1 MSTAAVPR
9 PDPFVRA
16 HEDAQKAVST
26 FLPSLVG
33 RSEAPPPPPNPMA
46 KPLDAVQEAMRVAT
60 LARKVEG
67 MSSRVVRGLP
77 PEPPPPTPEQ
87 AFGNQ
92 LDAVH
97 TRALQEAIASVPEE
111 DRGKFISEAHDSAV
125 KWIGAHNGK
134 VVVHGKVE
142 IASSPESAERLAAKI
157 VNNEVEGHDQRRA
170 EALAAT
176 SGEDSPAGRV
186 SAPSNSAATGE
197 GPVTASS
204 GPVDRQVAGGG
215 QPDLRGAAQPEI
227 VPPGDGEP
235 PAQGTPP
242 AVQPA
247 EAAKVGTRKD
257 DGHQIT
263 QPKPSVAANQK
274 LALDASPELHQALST
289 LTQQVPG
296 TRFDRLRPQKST
308 DRLDQK
314 IEDENDPDTLSD
326 YLGAQVAADS
336 PQAKD
341 ALVAALKKNFKVI
354 EVDDEF
360 LTGRKD
366 KAQYP
371 STNVQVQL
379 SNGVTAEV
387 QIVPQ
392 EVQDA
397 TEQSHAHYRAGRD
410 AEEKG
415 DTQERDRQWK
425 QAADINQG
433 QLAKFKQRNGIAD
446 APAQDGRLRS
456 DGRPD

>member
-1 MSTAAVPR
+1 
-9 PDPFVRA
+9 
-16 HEDAQKAVST
+16 
-26 FLPSLVG
+26 
-33 RSEAPPPPPNPMA
+33 
-46 KPLDAVQEAMRVAT
+46 
-60 LARKVEG
+60 
-67 MSSRVVRGLP
+67 
-77 PEPPPPTPEQ
+77 
-87 AFGNQ
+87 
-92 LDAVH
+92 
-97 TRALQEAIASVPEE
+97 
-111 DRGKFISEAHDSAV
+111 
-125 KWIGAHNGK
+125 
-134 VVVHGKVE
+134 
-142 IASSPESAERLAAKI
+142 
-157 VNNEVEGHDQRRA
+157 
-170 EALAAT
+170 
-176 SGEDSPAGRV
+176 
-186 SAPSNSAATGE
+186 
-197 GPVTASS
+197 
-204 GPVDRQVAGGG
+204 
-215 QPDLRGAAQPEI
+215 
-227 VPPGDGEP
+227 
-235 PAQGTPP
+235 
-242 AVQPA
+242 
-247 EAAKVGTRKD
+247 
-257 DGHQIT
+257 
-263 QPKPSVAANQK
+263 
-274 LALDASPELHQALST
+274 

-314 IEDENDPDTLSD
+314 IEDKNDPDTLSD

-415 DTQERDRQWK
+415 DTQERDRRWK

-446 APAQDGRLRS
+446 APAQMGDYEVMGDPIKIGSHTFLRVKQGGSNGAANDSGSVKDAGAPLPGTGEEQPGRCKPCSAVSTAAAPERRGHHAQRRYASPSSLRRS
-456 DGRPD
+456 QHERCARAHRRRSQPRHQSHHGPCRCRELISRVSPKSNCSSSSTSKASRKKPLARRDTNRPHEAPLS